1 LDGDRNGLLSTD
13 EIRNFQGFSKDPIQ
27 FTRIAWKRIFDE
39 LIIFDP
45 FELDYRGFIRLIL
58 LLDDLNSIPENRNL
72 IVDQQF
78 HIIPHYHHSTSSGGV
93 SSSSGGASS
102 QASTPRNNGVSD
114 KNKPSSKSFTSS
126 NYNPY
131 YQLSN
136 GYNALKFFWKILT
149 GSVPLQHDNQDMIAS
164 GRLTPMKIKL
174 FYDDLNES
182 LKVFYQLEL
191 PSFDI
196 FLIEFY
202 DLMGFPMNDV
212 IETMNEN
219 DIGPT
224 FQDLLQSNQCKLLV
238 LMLLDVHT
246 YWKYEN
252 REYIIANQMN
262 DQQQEQQ
269 SQQVVEAPVEEVPP
283 VKLPAPSPV
292 AATLATSENKT
303 ASPSATTSPHG
314 QDIHMTNYHYYSDDS
329 YEEDSFEQY
338 YSGEEE
344 GTGGDGGEKKKRRKR
359 KESTDK
365 KNNGT
370 EDKQSTR
377 SLSFDEE
384 DINEEEEIDQLEEI
398 DKSLKNKFQNYPVAA
413 KSNVTAFS
421 STQKTGKTAADLK
434 DLLGKS
440 NLNSLVT
447 DDDDYDF

>member
-78 HIIPHYHHSTSSGGV
+78 HIIPHYHHSA
-93 SSSSGGASS
+93 SSGGASS

-114 KNKPSSKSFTSS
+114 KSKPSSKSFASS

-149 GSVPLQHDNQDMIAS
+149 GSVPLQQDNQDMIAS

-202 DLMGFPMNDV
+202 DLMGFPMNDD
-212 IETMNEN
+212 IETMNEK

-269 SQQVVEAPVEEVPP
+269 SPQVVETPVEEVPP
-283 VKLPAPSPV
+283 VKLPAPSPA
-292 AATLATSENKT
+292 AATIATSENKI
-303 ASPSATTSPHG
+303 ASPPATTSPHG

-338 YSGEEE
+338 YSGGEEE
-344 GTGGDGGEKKKRRKR
+344 GGEKKKRRKR
-359 KESTDK
+359 KESAEKT
-365 KNNGT
+365 NNGT

-377 SLSFDEE
+377 SLSFDEP
-384 DINEEEEIDQLEEI
+384 EEEEIDQLEEVE
-398 DKSLKNKFQNYPVAA
+398 KSLKNKFQNYPIAS
-413 KSNVTAFS
+413 KSNVTMFS
-421 STQKTGKTAADLK
+421 STKKTGKTAADLK